1 MRLQVESNA
10 PAYHQ
15 WHSKFPSQS
24 KKWYHISYDV
34 IAGCS
39 SPKMVFNSA
48 FENKNSWIQIEL
60 NVEIGSLPPT
70 QGIYEMP
77 HPPSPT
83 PPPPQKNPCKLLS
96 RILWVPNF
104 IIISGHFIF
113 ITSQFHHGWWLYSYF
128 TFFLFLLFKKKEQ
141 WELGGGC

>member
-1 MRLQVESNA
+1 MNNSTTYLTASLVIHPPKKLKMFAAQVESNA

-24 KKWYHISYDV
+24 KKWYHISYNV

-39 SPKMVFNSA
+39 SPKMIFNSA

-83 PPPPQKNPCKLLS
+83 PPPPKKKNPCKL
-96 RILWVPNF
+96 F
-104 IIISGHFIF
+104 YQEFYEFQIS
-113 ITSQFHHGWWLYSYF
+113 
-128 TFFLFLLFKKKEQ
+128 
-141 WELGGGC
+141 